1 MTSSHPFFQTA
12 LKITEGAEGGY
23 TMTNVFQKALITGG
37 AGFIGSHIAEELV
50 HQGCRVTVLDNLSSG
65 HLENLDPVKSGVDFF
80 QGDIQDEQV
89 LADVAAGCDVV
100 FHEAAVVSVTKT
112 VTDPVQSTSVN
123 DLGTLKVLEAARRNG
138 VQRVVLASSSA
149 VYGDD
154 PQLPKVESMTP
165 QPLSPYAV
173 QKLTNEHY
181 ALLYNKLYGLEV
193 VCLRYFN
200 VYGPRQDPSS
210 PYSGVISIFMTR
222 AKDGAAP
229 TIYGDGRQS
238 RDFVFVKD
246 VVQANILAASHP
258 AAPGQVFNV
267 GTGNS
272 IEINTLWNKIAGL
285 ARCTAAPEYADS
297 RPGDIVHSVAG
308 IQKAGER
315 LGFCPAVSLDQGL
328 AHTFTWYRGQ

>member
-1 MTSSHPFFQTA
+1 MA
-12 LKITEGAEGGY
+12 
-23 TMTNVFQKALITGG
+23 NVFQKVLITGG

-65 HLENLDPVKSGVDFF
+65 HLENLDPVKSSVDFF
-80 QGDIQDEQV
+80 QGDIQDEQI
-89 LADVAAGCDVV
+89 LADVVPGCDVV
-100 FHEAAVVSVTKT
+100 FHQAAVVSVTKT

-123 DLGTLKVLEAARRNG
+123 DLGTLKVLEAARRSG

-154 PQLPKVESMTP
+154 PQLPKVESMPP

-173 QKLTNEHY
+173 QKLTNEYY
-181 ALLYNKLYGLEV
+181 ALLYSKLYGLEV

-222 AKDGAAP
+222 AKRGAAP

-258 AAPGQVFNV
+258 AAPGQVFNI

-272 IEINTLWNKIAGL
+272 IDINTLWNKIAGL
-285 ARCTAAPEYADS
+285 AQCAASPEYADS

-308 IQKAGER
+308 IQKASER

-328 AHTFTWYRGQ
+328 AHTFAWYRG

>member
-1 MTSSHPFFQTA
+1 MG
-12 LKITEGAEGGY
+12 I
-23 TMTNVFQKALITGG
+23 VIRKALITGG

-50 HQGCRVTVLDNLSSG
+50 QQGCKVTVLDNLASG
-65 HLENLDPVKSGVDFF
+65 HLENLDPIMSHVDFI
-80 QGDIQDEQV
+80 QGDIQDEQA
-89 LADVAAGCDVV
+89 LEEAIPGCDVV

-112 VTDPVQSTSVN
+112 VEAPVTSTAVN

-154 PQLPKVESMTP
+154 PQLPKVESMP
-165 QPLSPYAV
+165 AGPLSPYAV

-181 ALLYNKLYGLEV
+181 AILYNKLYGLEV

-222 AKDGAAP
+222 AKHGTAP
-229 TIYGDGRQS
+229 VIYGDGRQS
-238 RDFVFVKD
+238 RDFIYVKD
-246 VVQANILAASHP
+246 VVQANILAAAHP

-285 ARCTAAPEYADS
+285 AHCAAAPEYADF
-297 RPGDIVHSVAG
+297 RPGDIVHSVAD
-308 IQKAGER
+308 IQKAGQKM
-315 LGFCPAVSLDQGL
+315 GFCPAVSLDQGL
-328 AHTFTWYRGQ
+328 AHTYAWYKEQS